1 MTKEQIEKKAE
12 EIAWQTS
19 KHYDPNACK
28 QEWCQMAAM
37 DMACWLFS
45 HQWVSVEDELP
56 PPMSKCDPISDRVFV
71 HTSSDCVFVDHY
83 DHYYNE
89 WLTAKRD
96 NIDVT
101 HWMPIP
107 PLTKEGGKI

>member
-1 MTKEQIEKKAE
+1 MANKYPEVGYNSKYHR
-12 EIAWQTS
+12 EIYA
-19 KHYDPNACK
+19 
-28 QEWCQMAAM
+28 AAM
-37 DMACWLFS
+37 EMAEWLLS

-71 HTSSDCVFVDHY
+71 HTSFDCVFVDHY
-83 DHYYNE
+83 DHYYDE

-96 NIDVT
+96 NNNVT

-107 PLTKEGGKI
+107 PLEEEGGEK